1 MQLFTSSSGLRFV
14 FCLASSSS
22 PPTTTTTKTSWSNE
36 VNEMRRKG
44 RELVEKVTHT
54 HSPIVTTTGRKK
66 KKKKKTRPSSF
77 GNEGLA
83 LLARVCY
90 VCACPIPRVYAT
102 ERERAQIWI
111 QEKKAE
117 LLFFFS

>member
-1 MQLFTSSSGLRFV
+1 
-14 FCLASSSS
+14 
-22 PPTTTTTKTSWSNE
+22 
-36 VNEMRRKG
+36 MRRKG

-54 HSPIVTTTGRKK
+54 HSPIVTTTKRRR
-66 KKKKKTRPSSF
+66 KKTRPSSF

-102 ERERAQIWI
+102 ERERERERESPNLDAR
-111 QEKKAE
+111 EK
-117 LLFFFS
+117 S